1 MDNLM
6 DNIIF
11 RGTLFGLVCCLAGGC
26 VTDNDDCPI
35 IEETPKVTMEFT
47 VTTRG
52 AIAGSRA
59 ITEPS
64 APDGQLGTVD
74 ENYLDLRHISFLL
87 FDDKQQLIVPLYPKV
102 EPETGTNYK
111 KYTVSCDLP
120 YYTFD
125 YAKDNAGTPTEKPS
139 DNVTFT
145 VVVLGNYFD
154 NDPKRLNFT
163 TGVKLDYMLNQNSSP
178 TFGYPLSRATGHTED
193 KGWWPIKGDN
203 GQYIPMSGLRRFTVA
218 RTALLSTTPANPLRL
233 SDDGNEINMLRAVA
247 KIEVIDCINKVDQTE
262 PTPGTDTDQDAKKV
276 VTGVTLNGFMS
287 RGSIIPTADNFFRT
301 GTDTDP
307 VISET
312 DYVTTTSIPS
322 DAIYNDPLPY
332 KIVDGGT
339 AQRTNAKIDFFYDAT
354 ATNLRED
361 KCPVYS
367 AYVPEYEY
375 ASVNATNVVSWLGVT
390 ISDKTSGAAGTGDV
404 ITGGNLFE
412 VKLAPYNENNQ
423 PVGQLTV
430 FRNNIYRY
438 ELQSVDNFKFTLKW
452 TVCNMDQVTVTIPDF
467 N

>member
-1 MDNLM
+1 M
-6 DNIIF
+6 DNIITHI
-11 RGTLFGLVCCLAGGC
+11 RSLTGSAALFGLICCLAGGC
-26 VTDNDDCPI
+26 VTDRDDCPLPDD
-35 IEETPKVTMEFT
+35 TPKVTMEFT

-52 AIAGSRA
+52 AIAGSRV
-59 ITEPS
+59 TDVE
-64 APDGQLGTVD
+64 APDGQPGTVA

-102 EPETGTNYK
+102 TPETGTNYK
-111 KYTVSCDLP
+111 KYSVSCDLP

-163 TGVKLDYMLNQNSSP
+163 TGVKLDYMLNLNSSP
-178 TFGYPLSRATGHTED
+178 TFGFPLTFATGQSKD
-193 KGWWPIKGDN
+193 RGWWPIKGDK

-218 RTALLSTTPANPLRL
+218 RTALLSSTPANPLRL

-247 KIEVIDCINKVDQTE
+247 KIEVIDCINKVDRTG
-262 PTPGTDTDQDAKKV
+262 PTPGTDTDQETKKV
-276 VTGVTLNGFMS
+276 VTAVTLNGFMS

-301 GTDTDP
+301 GTATDP
-307 VISET
+307 TISET
-312 DYVTTTSIPS
+312 DYVKTTSIPS

-332 KIVDGGT
+332 KTVDGGT
-339 AQRTNAKIDFFYDAT
+339 AQRANAKINFFYDET

-367 AYVPEYEY
+367 AYVPEY
-375 ASVNATNVVSWLGVT
+375 APVSTSNLASWLGVT
-390 ISDKTSGAAGTGDV
+390 ISDKTSGEAGTGDV
-404 ITGGNLFE
+404 ITGGNLYE

-430 FRNNIYRY
+430 LRNNIYRY

-452 TVCNMDQVTVTIPDF
+452 TVCKMDEVTVTIPDF